1 MLLTKGA
8 IGNLINR
15 YRAVLKKCHLMNVFG
30 SIALIGMLVGGM
42 VSPVCGTSLSG
53 NEWSGSVTISGAD
66 TFSGSA
72 TAVADTLTIKNG
84 GTLTISGGSN
94 HAYVKGAITLQS
106 GGTLTLSGD
115 YGLIGTDGSSG
126 ESAVEFSGSAFD
138 MNGGTL
144 DISGSQIQ
152 TGAVTISDGII
163 NISGRIGS
171 GNNWNDGAMFGAVA
185 DGTTSSTPEQIAA
198 ATFTLA
204 DGTLTLGDYGQV
216 FGGVV
221 TLQGGKI
228 RMQGSASSGA
238 SIVRAY
244 GGDSGGMLTIKGTE
258 LSVEANKYGI
268 LAADNMVLESGA
280 ISVASGGHLAVVGNL
295 NKGSGDSAAVLS
307 GGYFNS
313 SKLAIDGGTLTVEK
327 GGVLAAPK
335 LAVTQ
340 NSGSVTVNGTFNG
353 DIASVGGNDSLSYSG
368 SSYTLNGGTLTVS
381 GDMQVGNLKI
391 TDGEAT
397 VAGATAPSNWDNGT
411 MLGGY
416 GVGNNNTTEITGGT
430 ITVGDYGVFFAGQDQ
445 PGSGS
450 LSFTGGTLSLNGSS
464 KAAAGILLVSN
475 GSGSGNNW
483 ANTFDISDNA
493 ALKVDSGKFGVLI
506 AGETNMNG
514 GAFTVDGALTMAPS
528 AKKGNGSSTIANAI
542 ASGGSHTVF
551 GTTSGSGTFTQTG
564 GDLKVTG
571 SLLAEKINY
580 TLSGS
585 GKADLSAGNTVFK
598 TVMIENEGLTVN
610 KIKVVASGSAIEAS
624 GAAGTLTTSKLTVNN
639 TGLVDITGNGSLQN
653 VAASGSD
660 QGVFVNDGGTFKA
673 DYADLFTAS
682 GGLATNVS
690 QFSGA
695 NGGLVSIVNT
705 DNAIKFADIGKYAA
719 TLFGSGSSGGIS
731 FSNITV
737 ESGDLIQSGAAAG
750 TLDVQNMSPGTVV
763 TNYDIGIQTTTS
775 GASGTN
781 ATVDTKNNL
790 IGGDA
795 LVVAQASGVSGGNA
809 EVTVSGSGGLTLL
822 QGTDNN
828 GNLIEVRDA
837 SGAYVPGTTNVTV
850 ADNSAL
856 NIGMAGTSG
865 KGTLNGDVTL
875 GSGSALNITGTSG
888 SEYMVGDVTGASGST
903 SISHGV
909 IAETGDIDVKDVT
922 VNSTAM
928 ANTGKITVEDL
939 NVAGAKIN
947 ASGDI
952 TVRQNA
958 KLSDA
963 AIVATAT
970 DTSSGN
976 VSLSGNATLGNTT
989 VEADGA
995 VNLSA
1000 DLQFAPTADKK
1011 LANSSFTAGNG
1022 LTIGQGLTTHTSG
1035 GTATTIAQENVT
1047 YTAQSGDVTVKGS
1060 EVMAGSSGGLGIIA
1074 QSGDINAGG
1083 ASFSTK
1089 GGDLILAA
1097 SGDIMALSI
1106 DGTSG
1111 NTVVQAKALNLTNGG
1126 GASLTLDTAE
1136 SMAMVSTLA
1145 ASGDVTLGKGA
1156 TLSATGT
1163 GSGAASTIEGEL
1175 TVSEGSRAGF
1185 GDVILKDDVLI
1196 SDGSAVQVAGEATL
1210 ASGADVLL
1218 SESSLTANALT
1229 TNGGTVAVGN
1239 DADAT
1244 GSTLIIGT
1252 LKATNTVFIADPQV
1266 GDVTQGS
1273 FIHVNS
1279 VDMTTSGG
1287 NTLLAG
1293 NAGVVSLG
1301 SRDRT
1306 WVNAQIAASGLK
1318 PTAVFATDMKGIE
1331 LDHYAVAAGDKYTTA
1346 ASSPFYTDGYSGST
1360 PNYQGFSAQKL
1371 ALQSGSLTVID
1382 RTNMAA
1388 NDAVFTS
1395 TAGTG
1400 AFISEGASFRLVSD
1414 TGLKARE
1421 NYVLAT
1427 DLNEVSQ
1434 EHTASVDGAL
1444 AFTDAAQQLSTDN
1457 RMVSLDGL
1465 NYDRTNGVLT
1475 MRTGLISASSV
1486 LPKLDG
1492 DLAALLDDIAVHKG
1506 FDERSSNAG
1515 IRFLS
1520 RALNPDRLGKDE
1532 AAATIEGAARM
1543 SAVAAVPQMT
1553 MNVADAASTAALSR
1567 TTFGSPLQDGRQ
1579 AVAMVKDENGQWQA
1593 ESGLNAGG
1601 VQNNGAALWIMPM
1614 YRNMNGFGFKAGE
1627 FTTGYTGNFGGVA
1640 LGADVTFADAFRAGL
1655 TFNIGGGY
1663 AQSNG
1668 DFNSTDNDFNFW
1680 GVGAYGG
1687 WSQNNVG
1694 LTADV
1699 NYTSTYNKLSQELP
1713 SAMDMGDLKAD
1724 VEAWAISAGLRGEYK
1739 FQTSVMDLIPHVGVR
1754 YMSLNTRDY
1763 DIKSGGKVFKADSSQ
1778 QNIWTFPVG
1787 VTLSKDVKNDNGWI
1801 FKPSLD
1807 LAVVP
1812 AAGDVKNRT
1821 TVKVPGVGASADMST
1836 RIMDDVTFQGGLGLN
1851 LQKDNLSMG
1860 VNYTLQ
1866 ASEHTTDHGVFATFR
1881 YEF

>member
-30 SIALIGMLVGGM
+30 SIALTGMLVGGM
-42 VSPVCGTSLSG
+42 VSPVCGASISDSV
-53 NEWSGSVTISGAD
+53 WSGAATISSGD

-72 TAVADTLTIKNG
+72 TAVADTLTIVNG
-84 GTLTISGGSN
+84 GALTISGGSN

-106 GGTLTLSGD
+106 GGTLTLSGS
-115 YGLIGTDGSSG
+115 YGLIGTDGASG

-144 DISGSQIQ
+144 NINGSQIQ
-152 TGAVTISDGII
+152 TGAVTISDGTI
-163 NISGRIGS
+163 NISGKIGS
-171 GNNWNDGAMFGAVA
+171 GAHWNDGAMLGAVA

-228 RMQGSASSGA
+228 KMQGSGASGA

-244 GGDSGGMLTIKGTE
+244 GGDSGGMLTINGTE
-258 LSVEANKYGI
+258 LSVEAGKYGI
-268 LAADNMVLESGA
+268 LAADKMVLESGA

-295 NKGSGDSAAVLS
+295 KKGSGNSAVVLS
-307 GGYFNS
+307 GSHFNS
-313 SKLAIDGGTLTVEK
+313 GTLEIKGGDLTVDKGGT
-327 GGVLAAPK
+327 LAAPK

-353 DIASVGGNDSLSYSG
+353 DIASVGGSSSYSG

-391 TDGEAT
+391 TGGEAT

-464 KAAAGILLVSN
+464 KEAAGILLVSN
-475 GSGSGNNW
+475 GSGASGGNW
-483 ANTFDISDNA
+483 INTFDISDNA
-493 ALKVDSGKFGVLI
+493 VLKVDSGKFGVLI
-506 AGETNMNG
+506 ADETNMNG
-514 GAFTVDGALTMAPS
+514 GTFTVDGALTMAPS
-528 AKKGNGSSTIANAI
+528 AAKHSGSGQTIAQAI
-542 ASGGSHTVF
+542 TSGGSNTIYK
-551 GTTSGSGTFTQTG
+551 TNGSFTQTG

-598 TVMIENEGLTVN
+598 TVTIENEGLTVN
-610 KIKVVASGSAIEAS
+610 KINVVASGGAVEAS
-624 GAAGTLTTSKLTVNN
+624 GAADTLTTSKLTVGN

-653 VAASGSD
+653 VAANGSD
-660 QGVFVNDGGTFKA
+660 QGVFVNNGGIFKA
-673 DYADLFTAS
+673 DYEDLFDAS

-705 DNAIKFADIGKYAA
+705 DNAIKFKEISKYTTA
-719 TLFGSGSSGGIS
+719 LFVSGSSGGIS

-737 ESGDLIQSGAAAG
+737 ESSDLIQSGAAAG
-750 TLDVQNMSPGTVV
+750 TLDVQNMLPGTVV
-763 TNYDIGIQTTTS
+763 TNYDIGIQSKDTTS

-781 ATVDTKNNL
+781 ATVNTKNNL

-795 LVVAQASGVSGGNA
+795 LVVAQASGASGGNA

-822 QGTDNN
+822 QGTDNG

-888 SEYMVGDVTGASGST
+888 SEYTVGDVTGASGST
-903 SISHGV
+903 SISNGV
-909 IAETGDIDVKDVT
+909 TAQTGDIDVKDVT

-1000 DLQFAPTADKK
+1000 DLTFAAADDKK

-1022 LTIGQGLTTHTSG
+1022 LTIGQGLTTYTSG
-1035 GTATTIAQENVT
+1035 GTPITIAQENVT
-1047 YTAQSGDVTVKGS
+1047 YTAHSGDVTVKGS

-1089 GGDLILAA
+1089 GGSLTLSAG
-1097 SGDIMALSI
+1097 GDIAALSI

-1111 NTVVQAKALNLTNGG
+1111 TTVVRATTLNLTNSGS
-1126 GASLTLDTAE
+1126 ASLTLDTAE

-1145 ASGDVTLGKGA
+1145 ASGDVTLGNGA

-1175 TVSEGSRAGF
+1175 TVSEGSRADF
-1185 GDVILKDDVLI
+1185 GDVTLKDDVLI

-1239 DADAT
+1239 ENDT
-1244 GSTLIIGT
+1244 VGSTLVIGT
-1252 LKATNTVFIADPQV
+1252 LKATNTVFIADPNTDIAQS
-1266 GDVTQGS
+1266 S

-1301 SRDRT
+1301 SHDRT

-1318 PTAVFATDMKGIE
+1318 PTAVFATDMKGID
-1331 LDHYAVAAGDKYTTA
+1331 LDHYAVAAGDKYTTLTVSGSTSYA
-1346 ASSPFYTDGYSGST
+1346 DGYSSVT
-1360 PNYQGFSAQKL
+1360 ANYQGLGAQKL

-1388 NDAVFTS
+1388 NEAVFTS

-1427 DLNEVSQ
+1427 DLNDVSQ

-1492 DLAALLDDIAVHKG
+1492 DLAALLDSIAVHKG

-1680 GVGAYGG
+1680 GIGAYGG

>member
-30 SIALIGMLVGGM
+30 SIALTGMLVGGM
-42 VSPVCGTSLSG
+42 VSPVCGASISD
-53 NEWSGSVTISGAD
+53 NVWSGAVTISSGD

-72 TAVADTLTIKNG
+72 TVVADTLTIVNG
-84 GTLTISGGSN
+84 GALTISGGSN

-106 GGTLTLSGD
+106 GGTLTLSGS
-115 YGLIGTDGSSG
+115 YGLIGTDGSGG

-144 DISGSQIQ
+144 NISGSQIQ
-152 TGAVTISDGII
+152 TGAVTISDGTI
-163 NISGRIGS
+163 NILGKIGS
-171 GNNWNDGAMFGAVA
+171 GADWSDGAMLGAVA
-185 DGTTSSTPEQIAA
+185 DGIASSTPEQIAA

-228 RMQGSASSGA
+228 QMQGSGTSGA

-258 LSVEANKYGI
+258 LSVEAGKYGI
-268 LAADNMVLESGA
+268 LAADKMVLESGA

-295 NKGSGDSAAVLS
+295 KKGSGNSAAVLS
-307 GGYFNS
+307 GSHFNS
-313 SKLAIDGGTLTVEK
+313 GTLEIKGGDLTVDKGGT
-327 GGVLAAPK
+327 LAAPK

-353 DIASVGGNDSLSYSG
+353 DIPNGSLSYSG
-368 SSYTLNGGTLTVS
+368 SSYTLNGGTLDVS

-391 TDGEAT
+391 TGGEAT
-397 VAGATAPSNWDNGT
+397 VAGSTAPSNWDNGT

-475 GSGSGNNW
+475 GSGASGGNW
-483 ANTFDISDNA
+483 INTFDISDNA

-514 GAFTVDGALTMAPS
+514 GTFTVDGALTMAPS
-528 AKKGNGSSTIANAI
+528 AAKHSGSGQTISQAI
-542 ASGGSHTVF
+542 TSGGSN
-551 GTTSGSGTFTQTG
+551 TTYKTNGDFTQTG

-571 SLLAEKINY
+571 TLLANKIDY

-598 TVMIENEGLTVN
+598 TVAIGNDGLTVN
-610 KIKVVASGSAIEAS
+610 KINVVATGNMATAS
-624 GAAGTLTTSKLTVNN
+624 GEAGILTTSKLAVNN
-639 TGLVDITGNGSLQN
+639 TGLVDITGGGSLKN
-653 VAASGSD
+653 VAVSGSD
-660 QGVFVNDGGTFKA
+660 QGVFVNNGGTFKA

-682 GGLATNVS
+682 GNLLTDVK

-695 NGGLVSIVNT
+695 SGGLVSIVNT
-705 DNAIKFADIGKYAA
+705 ETIKLGDVAGYAQK
-719 TLFGSGSSGGIS
+719 LFSGGSGSVGIT
-731 FSNITV
+731 FSKID
-737 ESGDLIQSGAAAG
+737 SSDSL
-750 TLDVQNMSPGTVV
+750 
-763 TNYDIGIQTTTS
+763 TTS
-775 GASGTN
+775 GATAG
-781 ATVDTKNNL
+781 TVDMSKLPNGTVLQDDNIGISSTIASGDSSITSVNNTHIGGKAL
-790 IGGDA
+790 VLAQNSSVSGGDA
-795 LVVAQASGVSGGNA
+795 H
-809 EVTVSGSGGLTLL
+809 VTVSGGGLTLL
-822 QGTDNN
+822 QGTDNG

-850 ADNSAL
+850 ADSSAL

-888 SEYMVGDVTGASGST
+888 SEYTVGDVTGASGST
-903 SISHGV
+903 SISNGV

-976 VSLSGNATLGNTT
+976 VSLSGNATLGDTT
-989 VEADGA
+989 VNAAGA
-995 VNLSA
+995 VNLNA

-1022 LTIGQGLTTHTSG
+1022 LTIGTGLTTYTSG

-1074 QSGDINAGG
+1074 RSGDINAGG

-1111 NTVVQAKALNLTNGG
+1111 KTVVRAKALNLTNTG

-1185 GDVILKDDVLI
+1185 GDVTLKDNVRI

-1229 TNGGTVAVGN
+1229 TNGGTVAVGS

-1244 GSTLIIGT
+1244 GSTLVIGT
-1252 LKATNTVFIADPQV
+1252 LKATNTIFIADPTA
-1266 GDVTQGS
+1266 DITQGS

-1287 NTLLAG
+1287 NALLAG

-1318 PTAVFATDMKGIE
+1318 PTAVFATDMKGID

-1360 PNYQGFSAQKL
+1360 ANYQGFSAQKL

-1427 DLNEVSQ
+1427 DLNDVSQ

-1444 AFTDAAQQLSTDN
+1444 AFTDAAKQLSTDN

-1579 AVAMVKDENGQWQA
+1579 AVAMVKDESGQWQA

-1640 LGADVTFADAFRAGL
+1640 LGADVTFANAFRAGL